1 MASEFR
7 LTSVKP
13 PPAFCLDCPERRKA
27 ANYERERADHLS
39 SETQLRSKLARE
51 EGLLRE
57 KDVLIRRQ
65 EVFGKESDHRLL
77 NDLQMVVSLLS
88 LQSRTQ
94 VNAETASQLTI
105 AANRV
110 ATIARIHRHLHSME
124 RRQTVAFKQYLD
136 ELCREYST
144 MLISPE
150 RRDQSIV
157 VEGTEVTLPTVIGIP
172 LGLIVNELVTNA
184 IKHGR
189 GQITVKLEPQSAK
202 GYALS
207 VCNDGSVLPEGFD
220 PAACEGLGMSLVLS
234 LVEQIG
240 GELRIDRGESNE
252 GTRFAVLFSR

>member
-1 MASEFR
+1 MAYAIKLMGAQSLPR
-7 LTSVKP
+7 D
-13 PPAFCLDCPERRKA
+13 CWDCPEHRRA
-27 ANYERERADHLS
+27 ANYERECSEHRS
-39 SETQLRSKLARE
+39 TETQLRSRLARE

-57 KDVLIRRQ
+57 KDVLIHRQ

-94 VNAETASQLTI
+94 VNAETAKQLTI

-110 ATIARIHRHLHSME
+110 ATIARIHRHLHSMDG
-124 RRQTVAFKQYLD
+124 RKIVAFKQYLD

-157 VEGTEVTLPTVIGIP
+157 VEGTDVTLPTTIGIP

-189 GQITVKLEPQSAK
+189 GPITVKLEPQSAK